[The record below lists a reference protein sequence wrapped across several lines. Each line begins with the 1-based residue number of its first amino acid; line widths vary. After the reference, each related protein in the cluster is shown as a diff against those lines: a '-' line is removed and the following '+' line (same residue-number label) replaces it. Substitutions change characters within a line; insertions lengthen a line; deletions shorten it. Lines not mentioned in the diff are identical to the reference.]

1 MTIAIS
7 LVISVHQG
15 QSALH
20 SEPIRAN
27 QKHSEPMRAN
37 QKHSEMHS
45 EMKSEALRRTQKQSH
60 VLSLAC
66 ERRSLR

>member
-1 MTIAIS
+1 M
-7 LVISVHQG
+7 H
-15 QSALH
+15 SAALWRLH
-20 SEPIRAN
+20 SE
-27 QKHSEPMRAN
+27 HMRAN